1 MDAKTKYFKRIDEI
15 RKGLREDERP
25 SYSEI
30 TAWITSMEGQENL
43 KATLRRVS
51 CIART
56 KGISF
61 KEVEQCVN
69 YGFHTIGDPNSTLRK
84 INKEILDQCDSP
96 NLPE

>member
-1 MDAKTKYFKRIDEI
+1 MDTKTEYFKRIDEI
-15 RKGLREDERP
+15 SKGLREDERP

-43 KATLRRVS
+43 KAILRRVS

-61 KEVEQCVN
+61 EQIERCVN
-69 YGFHTIGDPNSTLRK
+69 YGFHTIGDPNSALR
-84 INKEILDQCDSP
+84 INDD
-96 NLPE
+96 